1 MPRKKYWTFEEIEEL
16 TRRRLRE
23 YEEHTGRLIP
33 WPWVPIEQIIE
44 NEPFDLLI
52 TWEHIEERPGERI
65 LGALRPHER
74 QIVLNEAHLE
84 LFQEKPGLERF
95 TLGHEL
101 GHWDLFVDEAA
112 MRSPLLPVMDPGK
125 PPYAFR
131 SADEGLVQ
139 VLFTLTDTKAEA
151 YELLHDL
158 QSGARHD
165 SPYEKGAVNRYSGSL
180 LMPRDSVQREVVGLD
195 LTSWS
200 TLYELAERFGV
211 TPTALRV
218 RLEELGY
225 IFVKDGRIY
234 RSREQYSGQKALPF

>member
-1 MPRKKYWTFEEIEEL
+1 MPRRKYWTFRAIEEL
-16 TRRRLRE
+16 TRRRLEE
-23 YEEHTGRLIP
+23 YEEHTGRSIP

-44 NEPFDLLI
+44 NDPFDLLI
-52 TWEHIEERPGERI
+52 KWERIEERPGERI

-74 QIVLNEAHLE
+74 QIILNEAHLE
-84 LFQEKPGLERF
+84 LFEEKPGLERF

-112 MRSPLLPVMDPGK
+112 LQHPRLLGVDAGK

-131 SADEGLVQ
+131 SAEGGLVQ
-139 VLFTLTDTKAEA
+139 VLLTLTDTKAEA
-151 YELLHDL
+151 YELLYEL

-165 SPYEKGAVNRYSGSL
+165 GPYEKRAVNRYSGSL
-180 LMPRDSVQREVVGLD
+180 LMPRDSIQCEVAGLD
-195 LTSWS
+195 LMSWS

-225 IFVKDGRIY
+225 IFVKDGKIY
-234 RSREQYSGQKALPF
+234 RSREEYSGQKALPF

>member
-1 MPRKKYWTFEEIEEL
+1 MGKRWTFEEIEEL

-23 YEEHTGRLIP
+23 YEEHTGRSIP

-52 TWEHIEERPGERI
+52 KWERIEERPGERI

-74 QIVLNEAHLE
+74 QIVLNETHLK
-84 LFQEKPGLERF
+84 LFEEKPGLERF

-112 MRSPLLPVMDPGK
+112 LQNPLLPGMDIGK
-125 PPYAFR
+125 PPYSFR
-131 SADEGLVQ
+131 SADGGLVQ
-139 VLFTLTDTKAEA
+139 VLFSMTDTKAEA
-151 YELLHDL
+151 YELLHEF
-158 QSGARHD
+158 QSGVRQD
-165 SPYEKGAVNRYSGSL
+165 SPYEKRAVNRYSGSL
-180 LMPRDSVQREVVGLD
+180 LMPRDSVRREVSGLD

-211 TPTALRV
+211 TPTAVRV

-225 IFVKDGRIY
+225 IFVKDQTIY
-234 RSREQYSGQKALPF
+234 RSREEYSGQKALPF

>member
-1 MPRKKYWTFEEIEEL
+1 MKYWSAEEIEDL

-23 YEEHTGRLIP
+23 YEEHTGRAIP

-44 NEPFDLLI
+44 NEPFDLMI
-52 TWEHIEERPGERI
+52 KWEHIEERPGERI

-74 QIVLNEAHLE
+74 QIILNEVHLK
-84 LFQEKPGLERF
+84 LFEEKPSLERF

-112 MRSPLLPVMDPGK
+112 MQSPRLPGMDLGK
-125 PPYAFR
+125 PPCSFR
-131 SADEGLVQ
+131 NADEGLVQ
-139 VLFTLTDTKAEA
+139 VLFSLTDTKAEA
-151 YELLHDL
+151 YELLHEL
-158 QSGARHD
+158 QSGTRRD
-165 SPYEKGAVNRYSGSL
+165 SPYEKRAVNRYSGSL
-180 LMPRDSVQREVVGLD
+180 LMPRDSVQREIDGLD
-195 LTSWS
+195 LTSWA

-225 IFVKDGRIY
+225 IFVKDGKIY
-234 RSREQYSGQKALPF
+234 RSREEYSGQRALPL